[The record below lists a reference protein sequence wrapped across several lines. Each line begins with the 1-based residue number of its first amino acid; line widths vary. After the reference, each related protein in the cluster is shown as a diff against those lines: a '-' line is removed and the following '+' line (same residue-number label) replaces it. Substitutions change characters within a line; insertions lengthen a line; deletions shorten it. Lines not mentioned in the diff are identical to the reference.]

1 MKIGLTINLGDYES
15 MRIDSGE
22 HDDWMGAATELFEAL
37 WLMNEEPGIRRFLEK
52 PMWKLVKEQL
62 LMRSDRNSEGGDG
75 DGEGREGRP
84 TV

>member
-1 MKIGLTINLGDYES
+1 MKIGVTINLGDYES

-22 HDDWMGAATELFEAL
+22 HDNWIDAATELFEAL
-37 WLMNEEPGIRRFLEK
+37 WLMKEEPGVRRFLEK
-52 PMWKLVKEQL
+52 PMWKPVKEQYIL
-62 LMRSDRNSEGGDG
+62 SDSEGGDG

>member
-1 MKIGLTINLGDYES
+1 MKIGVTINLGDYES

-22 HDDWMGAATELFEAL
+22 HDEWMDAATELFEAL
-37 WLMNEEPGIRRFLEK
+37 WLMKEEPGVRRFLEK
-52 PMWKLVKEQL
+52 PMWKPVKEQYIL
-62 LMRSDRNSEGGDG
+62 SDSEGGDG

>member
-1 MKIGLTINLGDYES
+1 MKIGVTINLGDYES

-22 HDDWMGAATELFEAL
+22 HDEWMDAATELFEAL
-37 WLMNEEPGIRRFLEK
+37 WLMKEEPGVRKFLEK
-52 PMWKLVKEQL
+52 PMWKPVKEQYIL
-62 LMRSDRNSEGGDG
+62 SDSEGGDG